1 MPILLYTYIATE
13 ILAPFFASFLIL
25 TSILFLGRLVPLLD
39 IIFDFGIG
47 TADFIRLCAYMM
59 PNLMLFSI
67 PMASMMAVIIALTRM
82 VTDHEIMA
90 FKAGGIGLTRL
101 IPPVAMVALATAL
114 LTFFSAITLIPKGTV
129 AMKQLFFQLAKE
141 KIDKGV
147 QERQFSEG
155 ISKVVLYVDRID
167 QASGQWHGV
176 YVSDMRHEKMPI
188 TIVAK
193 SGNLTTRMEDLQVTL
208 NLFDGSMNRASGEIT
223 QTIDF
228 KNYQLNLPVQPP
240 TQIAGESATDVGK
253 NGLSQSQLLEQVQK
267 HGVKSE
273 RGLSM
278 LIEYH
283 KRMVLPVGCFILTV
297 LGLPLA
303 MMARPGRR
311 PLGVPLGLTMFIL
324 YYIAFTAGK
333 AFCEEGRLP
342 VVLGIWLP
350 NGIFG
355 LFTLY
360 LMRQVAGES
369 SQFLFDRV
377 IGTILELF
385 SRLPWKKAKEE
396 ES

>member
-39 IIFDFGIG
+39 IIFDFGINA
-47 TADFIRLCAYMM
+47 ADFFRLCAYIL

-90 FKAGGIGLTRL
+90 FKASGIGLYRL
-101 IPPVAMVALATAL
+101 VPPVAVVALCTAL
-114 LTFFSAITLIPKGTV
+114 LTYFSAITLIPKGTV

-141 KIDKGV
+141 KIDKGI

-155 ISKVVLYVDRID
+155 ITKVVLHVDKVS
-167 QASGQWHGV
+167 QESGQWQGV

-188 TIVAK
+188 TIVAR
-193 SGNLTTRMEDLQVTL
+193 SGHLTSRLEEMQVTH
-208 NLFDGSMNRASGEIT
+208 NLFEGSMNRASGEIT
-223 QTIDF
+223 QTIEF
-228 KNYQLNLPVQPP
+228 QSYELNLPIQAP
-240 TQIAGESATDVGK
+240 THIAGGSATDVGK
-253 NGLSQSQLLEQVQK
+253 NGLSQAQLLGEVKK
-267 HGVKSE
+267 HGIATD
-273 RGLSM
+273 RGRTM

-324 YYIAFTAGK
+324 YYVAFTAGK
-333 AFCEEGRLP
+333 AACEGGRLP
-342 VVLGIWLP
+342 VALGLWLP
-350 NGIFG
+350 NA
-355 LFTLY
+355 LFALFSVY
-360 LMRQVAGES
+360 LTRQVARES
-369 SQFLFDRV
+369 SHFLFDRL
-377 IGTILELF
+377 IGMALGLIA
-385 SRLPWKKAKEE
+385 RLPWKKQDEE
-396 ES
+396 AQ